1 MLKLIFNQ
9 PTNNFLFLLQVVLS
23 RADAEALDIQLY
35 PIERPSSSMQVTDQ
49 ATQEDEVAAAVAAAT
64 EKEMSQV
71 LTSHNQMEE
80 EGEQQQLEMPNGGNQ
95 EEEMSP
101 IVPTMDEVDEESL
114 TRQMD
119 QDEPSQE
126 HTSPSIEHI
135 SLTSAVAETPT
146 AALVATPVM
155 STVSLDAASLTR
167 LAGNLSNSPTGKTTT
182 ATIIR
187 AASGA
192 PSSLG
197 SPQATSS
204 SANDVLSNII
214 QSLFTANANEA
225 AGGSNSHSSNN
236 SNVTIVPRM
245 VGGKRK
251 LCLRLPASTAS
262 ALLAQTGGS
271 STLTA
276 QGIAAGLASVASGGK
291 TGSGGMPKRIK
302 IVIPPGS
309 SISGV
314 QQQLQDQILAQQQQQ
329 QHQKVIKV
337 SMHSNSTVAMTSRG
351 ATNNVKTS
359 ATAVT
364 KTISGPARFVE
375 SEMTSI
381 PTRSS
386 MTLTAFNSRTAK
398 STSSASKSF
407 LASHFILT
415 APISP

>member
-1 MLKLIFNQ
+1 
-9 PTNNFLFLLQVVLS
+9 
-23 RADAEALDIQLY
+23 
-35 PIERPSSSMQVTDQ
+35 MQVTDQ
-49 ATQEDEVAAAVAAAT
+49 ATQEEEEAAAVAAAT
-64 EKEMSQV
+64 EEEMSQV
-71 LTSHNQMEE
+71 LTSQNQMEE
-80 EGEQQQLEMPNGGNQ
+80 EGVQHQQLEMPNGGNQ

-119 QDEPSQE
+119 KDEPSQE

-135 SLTSAVAETPT
+135 SLTSAVVETPT

-155 STVSLDAASLTR
+155 STVSLDAVSLTR
-167 LAGNLSNSPTGKTTT
+167 LAGNLSNSPTGKKTN

-197 SPQATSS
+197 SPQETSS
-204 SANDVLSNII
+204 SASDVLSNII

-302 IVIPPGS
+302 IVIPQAVPSVASSNNFKTRSLPSSNNS
-309 SISGV
+309 SI
-314 QQQLQDQILAQQQQQ
+314 
-329 QHQKVIKV
+329 
-337 SMHSNSTVAMTSRG
+337 R
-351 ATNNVKTS
+351 
-359 ATAVT
+359 
-364 KTISGPARFVE
+364 R
-375 SEMTSI
+375 
-381 PTRSS
+381 
-386 MTLTAFNSRTAK
+386 
-398 STSSASKSF
+398 
-407 LASHFILT
+407 
-415 APISP
+415 